1 MKPYYNQSAEDV
13 QKQINGGMEPL
24 SDSKVKENQEKYGFN
39 ELVEGKKKSTLQ
51 IFLEQFKDFLVIIL
65 ICSAVVSLFLGE
77 AESAA
82 VILVVITMNAIL
94 GTVQTIKA
102 EHSLDSLKQL
112 SAPNAKVLRGGI
124 VVEVPSREIT
134 VGDEVHLEAGDYVP
148 ADGRIIE
155 SASLK
160 VDESALTGES
170 IAVEKSSETLEG
182 ELPLGDRVNM
192 VYSGSFVTY
201 GYWNEYRGRK
211 NCGTSEKYFREK
223 DTASGKLRSVWTEAV
238 RDHSCSLCR
247 VIRTSGNKRRRNCR
261 CLSFCSGACSSSYSG
276 SFKLDCNN
284 RSCVWYT
291 ENGKTGCHHP

>member
-1 MKPYYNQSAEDV
+1 
-13 QKQINGGMEPL
+13 
-24 SDSKVKENQEKYGFN
+24 
-39 ELVEGKKKSTLQ
+39 
-51 IFLEQFKDFLVIIL
+51 
-65 ICSAVVSLFLGE
+65 
-77 AESAA
+77 
-82 VILVVITMNAIL
+82 MNAIL

-201 GYWNEYRGRK
+201 GRAKFIVTDIGMNTEVGKIAGLLKILPRK
-211 NCGTSEKYFREK
+211 RHRFR
-223 DTASGKLRSVWTEAV
+223 
-238 RDHSCSLCR
+238 
-247 VIRTSGNKRRRNCR
+247 
-261 CLSFCSGACSSSYSG
+261 
-276 SFKLDCNN
+276 
-284 RSCVWYT
+284 
-291 ENGKTGCHHP
+291 